1 VTLQPAVLLGLR
13 VREPAERALG
23 ERLAGWVEGLGYEP
37 RPTTDPDQ
45 ALAWLRT
52 GEFAASFLDCEM
64 EVAGGPALWRTLR
77 PSRGRRLVLLAR
89 ERRSELWFEA
99 LRAGVAAVLPWPA
112 GEVEVRAALAAA
124 AGAPPWRRRGPFHAG
139 PPPLP

>member
-1 VTLQPAVLLGLR
+1 VTFQPAVMLGLR

-23 ERLAGWVEGLGYEP
+23 ERLAGWVAGLGYEP
-37 RPTTDPDQ
+37 RSTTDADQ

-52 GEFAASFLDCEM
+52 ERFAASLLDCEM
-64 EVAGGPALWRTLR
+64 GVAGGGALWRALH
-77 PSRGRRLVLLAR
+77 PNRGQRLVLLAR

-112 GEVEVRAALAAA
+112 GEAEVRAALAAA
-124 AGAPPWRRRGPFHAG
+124 AGAPPWRRRGNG
-139 PPPLP
+139 PPGSRLPS